1 MLTHPDFDPVLVHL
15 GGPLAIRWY
24 GLMYLVGLALA
35 WWLGRRRAVQPGS
48 PVTAQQVDDI
58 MFYGMLGAILGGRIG
73 STLFYYFPD
82 FIDNP
87 LVIFR
92 IWEGGMSFHGGI
104 LGVLVAM
111 WLYGLR
117 RQSGFFTVTDFVA
130 PLVPPGLG
138 AGRIGNF
145 INQELIGRPTDVP
158 WGMVFPVTRDGIA
171 RHPSQ
176 LYQAILEGVILF
188 LILWFYSAKSPPR
201 MAVSAVFLLFYGIF
215 RFVVEFMRTPDD
227 HLGFI
232 AFNWLTMGQL
242 LSLPMILIGT
252 GMLWLAYRS
261 PWRRMAGG
269 I

>member
-35 WWLGRRRAVQPGS
+35 WWLGRRRAAQPGS

-111 WLYGLR
+111 WLYGFH

-215 RFVVEFMRTPDD
+215 RFAIEFVRTPDD
-227 HLGFI
+227 HLGFV
-232 AFNWLTMGQL
+232 AFDWLTMGQL

-261 PWRRMAGG
+261 PWRRTAGG